1 MPMHQQLRLERPE
14 DDLLDRLQKDQQ
26 HQPIQLIEPFR
37 VLVPRRLRLGDWQ
50 FHLPHKLFKDLGRQV
65 ANRRLQ
71 LQLQRRQAIQRQP
84 DNMRR
89 RVGSWVFQ
97 QHMDGGRVHCE
108 YHCVLYDYDRVG
120 EVLLAVQDQE

>member
-26 HQPIQLIEPFR
+26 HQPLQLIKPIR
-37 VLVPRRLRLGDWQ
+37 VLVPRRLRLGDRQ

-71 LQLQRRQAIQRQP
+71 LQLQRRQAIQRQSN
-84 DNMRR
+84 NMRR
-89 RVGSWVFQ
+89 CVGSRFFQ
-97 QHMDGGRVHCE
+97 QHMDSDRFYCQ
-108 YHCVLYDYDRVG
+108 YHRVLYDYDRVS